1 MVAALKKCEMNQLA
15 TELRQWVEGA
25 AFTEQLS
32 KESKLEDTVVFYFL
46 LILCQ
51 ICRSHISLLS
61 TLFSFYRSR
70 IPSRAFEMVPDRQV
84 GGLSPTGLVA

>member
-1 MVAALKKCEMNQLA
+1 MNQLA

-46 LILCQ
+46 LILSQ
-51 ICRSHISLLS
+51 MCRSHISLLS
-61 TLFSFYRSR
+61 TLLSFYRSR
-70 IPSRAFEMVPDRQV
+70 IPSRAFKMVPDWEV
-84 GGLSPTGLVA
+84 GGLSQARLAA